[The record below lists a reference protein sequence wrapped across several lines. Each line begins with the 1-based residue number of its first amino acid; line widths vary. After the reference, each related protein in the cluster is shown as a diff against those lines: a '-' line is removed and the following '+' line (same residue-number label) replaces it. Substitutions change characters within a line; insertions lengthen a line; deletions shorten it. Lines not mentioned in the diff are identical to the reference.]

1 MKKDLFGLREEEYR
15 QIKETL
21 QREPNDT
28 ELGLFG
34 VMWSEHCCYKSTKRL
49 LAMFPTKGRY
59 VFQGPGENAGIVD
72 IGSGI
77 GIAFKMESHNH
88 PSAVEPV
95 QGAATGVGG
104 IIRDVIAMGARPIAS
119 MDCLF
124 FGPPDDRRSNYLREG
139 IIKGIGS
146 YGNCVG
152 IPTVGGLTYYDPC
165 YTGNPLV
172 NAMCAGLV
180 RLDGVVKSDTSKP
193 GHVLVLLGSKTGR
206 DGIAGAAFASAE
218 LDEAVKKSKPQVQM
232 GDPFAEKLL
241 IECCL
246 EILDKGFIVSMQDM
260 GAAGITS
267 SAVELAAKAHAGAEI
282 YLDNVP
288 LREEGMNPFE
298 IALSE
303 SQERML
309 LVIEERHYGD
319 VKKIA
324 DKWGL
329 ECANIGRLIEQD
341 RFVLYF
347 KGQVAADVPAS
358 MLASGPTI
366 DWPKRE
372 PAQRVIHYPTK
383 PQTNIDGKDPMSV
396 AKALSELPQFEDK
409 SWIYEQYDH
418 MVQTRTTLGPGN
430 SVAIIYVKEIDRLI
444 ALSAASDPWRCAID
458 PLIGGME
465 TVAKAVRKLAVA
477 GAYPLGMTD
486 CLNFPSPEV
495 PENFWTMSEV
505 IRGMALAC
513 RELDCPIVSGNVSL
527 YNESPQGA
535 ILPSPVVCAVG
546 CFDDEKFLKSNEP
559 NVSDKLFLVGSGG
572 SLKASAFERTF
583 EGRLSGPLE
592 PLDFDAERDFCS
604 RARKTALEAAASS
617 GRCVGLGGVATAII
631 KMLRQSNLGAAIKS
645 FDVEFLFGEGCPR
658 ALYAVPEEKTD
669 KFLEIWDGFKVTELG
684 SVIKDDTLRFV

>member
-1 MKKDLFGLREEEYR
+1 MKKDLFGLKEEEYR
-15 QIKETL
+15 QIKKAL

-28 ELGLFG
+28 ELGLFA

-49 LAMFPTKGRY
+49 LATFPTKGKY

-72 IGSGI
+72 IGSGF

-104 IIRDVIAMGARPIAS
+104 IIRDILAMGARPIAS

-124 FGPPDDRRSNYLREG
+124 FGPPDDRRSGYLREG
-139 IIKGIGS
+139 IIKGVGS

-152 IPTVGGLTYYDPC
+152 VPTVGGLTYYDPC
-165 YTGNPLV
+165 YKGNPLV

-180 RLDGVVKSDTSKP
+180 NLDEVVKSNTAKP
-193 GHVLVLLGSKTGR
+193 GNMLVLLGSKTGR

-218 LDEAVKKSKPQVQM
+218 LDEAVKKSRPQVQM

-246 EILDKGFIVSMQDM
+246 EILNKKFIVSMQDM

-309 LVIEERHYGD
+309 LVIEERHYDD
-319 VKKIA
+319 VRKIA
-324 DKWGL
+324 EKWGL
-329 ECANIGRLIEQD
+329 ECTNIGKIIEED

-347 KGQVAADVPAS
+347 KGQTAADVPAS
-358 MLASGPTI
+358 MLASGPTM
-366 DWPKRE
+366 DWPKRK
-372 PAQRVIHYPTK
+372 PVQTAITYPTK
-383 PQTNIDGKDPMSV
+383 TLADVNTNDPIAV
-396 AKALSELPQFEDK
+396 VNVLSSLPQFEDK
-409 SWIYEQYDH
+409 SWIYEQYDY

-430 SVAIIYVKEIDRLI
+430 SVAILYIKEIDKLA
-444 ALSAASDPWRCAID
+444 ALTVASDPWRCAVD
-458 PLIGGME
+458 PLVGGME

-486 CLNFPSPEV
+486 CLNFSSPEV
-495 PENFWTMSEV
+495 PENFWGISEV

-513 RELDCPIVSGNVSL
+513 QELDCPIVSGNVSL
-527 YNESPQGA
+527 YNESPDGTV
-535 ILPSPVVCAVG
+535 LPTPVVCAVG
-546 CFDDEKFLKSNEP
+546 GFDGKKFLKSNEP
-559 NVSDKLFLVGSGG
+559 NVSDRLFLVGSGG

-583 EGRLSGPLE
+583 EGRLSGPINS
-592 PLDFDAERDFCS
+592 LDFDVERDFCR
-604 RARKTALEAAASS
+604 RALKTVAEGAASS
-617 GRCVGLGGVATAII
+617 GRCVGLGGIAVAMV
-631 KMLRQSNLGAAIKS
+631 KMLRHSGLGAAIKQ
-645 FDVEFLFGEGCPR
+645 FDTEFLFSEGGPR

-669 KFLEIWDGFKVTELG
+669 RFLEIWDGFGVTELG
-684 SVIKDDTLRFV
+684 TVIKDGTFQLA